1 MSRVLVKRGIQR
13 KFMEEVKSKS
23 QLTWEELAEV
33 VNLSSRTLRDW
44 RREVFKMNYEKAKI
58 LSEFTK
64 VPLPKIEE
72 ILPEYW
78 SVHKA
83 AKAGGLAH
91 KKLYGNPGTPEGRR
105 KGGLRSQE
113 LRRLYPER
121 YPKVSRRLFIR
132 KEIKI
137 PAYST
142 LLAEF
147 VGIILGDG
155 GITNHQVKVSLN
167 YTRDAEYILYVNS
180 LFKKLFSIVPVRMD
194 NIKQNYTNIVASSIN
209 LVEFLEKIGL
219 HRGNKVKQQV
229 DIPKWVFKNEEWMKF
244 CLRGL
249 IDTDGNIA
257 RKNYH
262 ANTLAMQITFTN
274 ASDPLLKSVRR
285 ILVGLDYH
293 PTEITRRQVHI
304 TRFKEVNRYIKE
316 IGFSNS
322 KHMKRFKKYVSMF
335 DYKI

>member
-1 MSRVLVKRGIQR
+1 
-13 KFMEEVKSKS
+13 MEEVKSKS
-23 QLTWEELAEV
+23 HLTWEELAKV
-33 VNLSSRTLRDW
+33 VKLSSRTLRDW
-44 RREVFKMNYEKAKI
+44 RREVLKMNYEKAKI

-64 VPLPKIEE
+64 VSLPNIEK

-78 SVHKA
+78 STKKAGHKA
-83 AKAGGLAH
+83 GLLNM
-91 KKLYGNPGTPEGRR
+91 KRYGNPGTPEGRR

-113 LRRLYPER
+113 LRMLYPER

-137 PAYST
+137 PAYSD

-155 GITNHQVKVSLN
+155 GITNHQVTVSLN
-167 YTRDAEYILYVNS
+167 YTRDAEYILYVIS
-180 LFKKLFSIVPVRMD
+180 LFEKLFSVVPFRTD
-194 NIKQNYTNIVASSIN
+194 HIKENYTSIVASSIN

-229 DIPKWVFKNEEWMKF
+229 DIPKWVFKNKDWMKF
-244 CLRGL
+244 CLIGL

-262 ANTLAMQITFTN
+262 ANTLAMQISFTN
-274 ASDPLLKSVRR
+274 ASKPLLKSVRR
-285 ILVGLDYH
+285 IWMELGYH
-293 PTEITRRQVHI
+293 PTEITGRQVHV
-304 TRFKEVNRYIKE
+304 TRFKEVIRYIKE
-316 IGFSNS
+316 IGFSNF
-322 KHMKRFKKYVSMF
+322 KHIKRFKNYLSMF
-335 DYKI
+335 NHKF